1 MKKGDHAGAAE
12 KFFDFRVADL
22 AMGSGHF
29 LTSAIDHIEQ
39 KMAAFLA
46 EDGQSIPGVAAELL
60 KLESAA
66 KEALGEDSV
75 ELERSSLLRRQIARR
90 CIYGLDIN
98 PIAVELS
105 RVSIWIH
112 TFVRGLPMSSLDHN
126 LVCANSLTGI
136 GTVEEALKVLVPDRK
151 DGQISSFDE
160 PIMEALSRARTG
172 LIDASLLAETNS
184 RESQA
189 ASRAA
194 KKAIKDAQEA
204 KLIFDAAVLTRIGL
218 GSLVTG
224 GDAAQIARLA
234 EKPTQQQAVASL
246 KPAHMPVLFPEVFL
260 RDNGGF
266 DVLVGNPP
274 WEKLKVEEHQW
285 WGLRFPGLRGI
296 QMSDRTKK
304 IKELKKT
311 RPDLVIEYE
320 KDIDLNN
327 SARQI
332 IVSGPYPGIGSG
344 DIDLYKAFVW
354 RNWQLLRRGGLN
366 GLVLPYGAISGSGTE
381 KWRRAVLEDGTF
393 SNVVIGVNSRKWLFD
408 IHQQKAIALVVAV
421 KGGETDDVAF
431 AGAFHSRE
439 SLEEGRDE
447 LAVVAKSDFMTWTKT
462 VAFPLL
468 SDTLS
473 GQIFSQMRKSPN
485 FDSTSTFEFRG
496 CVELHET
503 ADQEI
508 LDTSSATGK
517 YSVLSG
523 GSFYLWTPDFGPVY
537 AKSSESGM
545 QRVFQKITSSMNQAR
560 SAFHGM
566 GIETIDKIPPR
577 FPRIAFRDVTNA
589 TNTRTCIPCLIPPET
604 LLVGGAPYLL
614 RRRGNECDE
623 AFLLGVMS
631 SIAFDWYSRKVV
643 DGHLKMY
650 ILDYMPIPDSSTSSR
665 EWQRTVEISGRLAA
679 VDKRFS
685 AWAEAVGVKVDSV
698 KTATEKE
705 SMIAELD
712 ALVFNLYGLSRSQV
726 EHVFKTFHRGWDYSS
741 RLAQVL
747 AFYDQLPKVKS

>member
-1 MKKGDHAGAAE
+1 
-12 KFFDFRVADL
+12 
-22 AMGSGHF
+22 
-29 LTSAIDHIEQ
+29 
-39 KMAAFLA
+39 
-46 EDGQSIPGVAAELL
+46 
-60 KLESAA
+60 
-66 KEALGEDSV
+66 
-75 ELERSSLLRRQIARR
+75 
-90 CIYGLDIN
+90 
-98 PIAVELS
+98 
-105 RVSIWIH
+105 
-112 TFVRGLPMSSLDHN
+112 
-126 LVCANSLTGI
+126 
-136 GTVEEALKVLVPDRK
+136 
-151 DGQISSFDE
+151 
-160 PIMEALSRARTG
+160 
-172 LIDASLLAETNS
+172 
-184 RESQA
+184 
-189 ASRAA
+189 
-194 KKAIKDAQEA
+194 
-204 KLIFDAAVLTRIGL
+204 
-218 GSLVTG
+218 
-224 GDAAQIARLA
+224 
-234 EKPTQQQAVASL
+234 
-246 KPAHMPVLFPEVFL
+246 
-260 RDNGGF
+260 
-266 DVLVGNPP
+266 
-274 WEKLKVEEHQW
+274 
-285 WGLRFPGLRGI
+285 
-296 QMSDRTKK
+296 
-304 IKELKKT
+304 
-311 RPDLVIEYE
+311 
-320 KDIDLNN
+320 
-327 SARQI
+327 
-332 IVSGPYPGIGSG
+332 
-344 DIDLYKAFVW
+344 
-354 RNWQLLRRGGLN
+354 
-366 GLVLPYGAISGSGTE
+366 
-381 KWRRAVLEDGTF
+381 
-393 SNVVIGVNSRKWLFD
+393 
-408 IHQQKAIALVVAV
+408 
-421 KGGETDDVAF
+421 
-431 AGAFHSRE
+431 
-439 SLEEGRDE
+439 
-447 LAVVAKSDFMTWTKT
+447 MTWTKT

-577 FPRIAFRDVTNA
+577 FSRIAFRDVTNA

-614 RRRGNECDE
+614 RRRGDECDE

-650 ILDYMPIPDSSTSSR
+650 ILDYIPIPDASTSSR

-679 VDKRFS
+679 VDNRFS
-685 AWAEAVGVKVDSV
+685 AWAEAVGVNVDSV

-705 SMIAELD
+705 LLIAELD

-741 RLAQVL
+741 RLEQVL